1 MKRSKLQLHG
11 WCLGW
16 LVTLACFESG
26 MAIAQDTASS
36 KTPPSVPSRA
46 EVDDVDTFLAPYREL
61 AKEWEEDVA
70 KISANNATEGSAE
83 HVLFMGS
90 SSFRLW
96 DSIAEDMAPVPVVRR
111 AFGGAKYRDLAIYAP
126 ECVRGLKFGRA
137 MIFLANDIRGKEDD
151 NDPDTVAR
159 FARIVIAALRR
170 EQPEVKI
177 YLVAVTP
184 TESRWEYWPLI
195 QQVNQRLQ
203 AIAESEPNVMFVSTA
218 SAYLNADGK
227 PRAELFKD
235 DRLHLNAD
243 GYRIW
248 AAMLKDALARAE

>member
-1 MKRSKLQLHG
+1 MNRNKLQLHG

-16 LVTLACFESG
+16 LVTMAFLESG
-26 MAIAQDTASS
+26 IATAQDTASS
-36 KTPPSVPSRA
+36 KTSPSVPSRA
-46 EVDDVDTFLAPYREL
+46 DVEDVDAFLAPYREL
-61 AKEWEEDVA
+61 ATEWENDVA
-70 KISANNATEGSAE
+70 KISANNASEGSDE
-83 HVLFMGS
+83 HVLFIGS

-96 DSIAEDMAPVPVVRR
+96 DSIAEDMSPVRVVRR

-137 MIFLANDIRGKEDD
+137 MIFLGNDIRGKEDD

-159 FARIVIAALRR
+159 FARIVIATLRR
-170 EQPEVKI
+170 EQPDVKI

-184 TESRWEYWPLI
+184 TESRWKHWPLI

-203 AIAESEPNVMFVSTA
+203 SIAESEPGVMFVSTA
-218 SAYLNADGK
+218 DAYLNADGK

-248 AAMLKDALARAE
+248 AAILKQALARAE

>member
-1 MKRSKLQLHG
+1 MIRSKLQPLG

-16 LVTLACFESG
+16 LVTIAGFDCGVANAQES
-26 MAIAQDTASS
+26 ASS
-36 KTPPSVPSRA
+36 KNSPSVPSSA
-46 EVDDVDTFLAPYREL
+46 ETEDVDAFLAPYREL
-61 AKEWEEDVA
+61 AKEWEDDVA
-70 KISANNATEGSAE
+70 KISANNALEGSAE

-96 DSIAEDMAPVPVVRR
+96 DSIADDMAPVRVVRR

-137 MIFLANDIRGKEDD
+137 MVFVANDIRGKDDD

-170 EQPEVKI
+170 EQPDVKI

-203 AIAESEPNVMFVSTA
+203 AIAESEPGVLFVPTA
-218 SAYLNADGK
+218 HAYLNTDGK
-227 PRAELFKD
+227 PRAELFRE

-248 AAMLKDALARAE
+248 AEILKDALTHTE